1 MDWNWFF
8 SSLSQSTAA
17 IVGLFG
23 AFIFTKII
31 SNEQKFNE
39 NNDKIQDMINNSNNL
54 IRQLSNRRFEWYTL
68 RVNED
73 VIEDMEATFK
83 KNREELNL
91 TPEELYNKYN
101 FSPFSTKKEIL
112 KLIEAKILEY
122 KEQVI

>member
-31 SNEQKFNE
+31 NNEQKFNE
-39 NNDKIQDMINNSNNL
+39 NNVKIQDFITDSNNL
-54 IRQLSNRRFEWYTL
+54 IRQLSNRRFEWYNL

-73 VIEDMEATFK
+73 AFDDMEETFQ
-83 KNREELNL
+83 KNQDELNL
-91 TPEELYNKYN
+91 TTEELYEKYN
-101 FSPFSTKKEIL
+101 FSPFSEKKEVL
-112 KLIEAKILEY
+112 ELIEEKVIEY
-122 KEQVI
+122 KG

>member
-31 SNEQKFNE
+31 NNEQKFNE
-39 NNDKIQDMINNSNNL
+39 NNSKIQDFITDSNNL
-54 IRQLSNRRFEWYTL
+54 IRQLSNRRFEWYNL

-73 VIEDMEATFK
+73 AFDDMEETFQ
-83 KNREELNL
+83 KNEDELNL
-91 TPEELYNKYN
+91 KTEELYEKYN
-101 FSPFSTKKEIL
+101 FSPFSEKKEVL
-112 KLIEAKILEY
+112 ELIEEKIIEY
-122 KEQVI
+122 KG